1 MGKIRRLQP
10 AGLSE
15 HDDDIVI
22 RPYSRTTV
30 TWENEDSEI
39 MKDVF
44 SGDKTMEE
52 ACKAMADQMNECLAD
67 EQ

>member
-10 AGLSE
+10 A
-15 HDDDIVI
+15 
-22 RPYSRTTV
+22 